1 MDSKD
6 DRKKSNLRLALILAS
21 IVAVFFLGFVAKMEK
36 KVNIR
41 VIACEDKKK
50 KI

>member
-21 IVAVFFLGFVAKMEK
+21 IVAVFFLGFVAKM
-36 KVNIR
+36 VLLGR
-41 VIACEDKKK
+41 
-50 KI
+50 